1 MHKHLFEYGSRD
13 EINCIDINDT
23 KSLIAL
29 KSTYLSSAKLPNI
42 LQSSRFNEGNTKRPI
57 KITEKQIEEALYR
70 CIAKGYLEK
79 DENIDFDY
87 KKFISE
93 GEKVHPLTFV
103 VSKDERYGII
113 PTKALFQNPPLLQ

>member
-1 MHKHLFEYGSRD
+1 MTDRVYKNGL
-13 EINCIDINDT
+13 
-23 KSLIAL
+23 
-29 KSTYLSSAKLPNI
+29 YLPS
-42 LQSSRFNEGNTKRPI
+42 GMT
-57 KITEKQIEEALYR
+57 ITEKQIEEALYR